1 MSTEA
6 LIDALYIV
14 ILLLASVL
22 AIYVFNTLSL
32 KRQAVLNEDKVKKLE
47 KTMEELYKEIREL
60 KEEIASLRRE
70 LAGEP

>member
-6 LIDALYIV
+6 LIDALYVV

-22 AIYVFNTLSL
+22 AIYIFNTLSL
-32 KRQAVLNEDKVKKLE
+32 KRQTVLNEDEVKKLE

-60 KEEIASLRRE
+60 KEEITSLRRE